1 MNMVASSSNPLQ
13 CHSCGSREIDY
24 DNIGTERS
32 RVCKNCGVVIGD
44 MVSHNMDK
52 AFNEHTVYVPNDSHW
67 TRSGAAG
74 SKSNVTLFRRKSFRT
89 VKRLTKTLCL
99 PSDIQDQALNLLK
112 QLYKHLKSRYFQGE
126 KLVAAGCIF
135 IVCRQN
141 GVTIFLKDIAQKI
154 PFNESAISNMSKK
167 ICRELNLTLA
177 IPEPTIA
184 EHMEIISSK
193 IPIKDFKIKQL
204 ATEIVQFC
212 VEVQWLDTGRLRPPL
227 IGAAAYLA
235 LKSSDSP
242 KANIDAICKDCKI
255 STGIFMKR
263 RREIEDVC
271 MNCIKFLPWIKQ
283 DISRKKIAHYLPKI
297 IKYKE
302 VIKHSIKEK
311 ADAQTYAPIS
321 FAQNQRKSLE
331 NRKAIKEVK
340 ESLLLNGE
348 EVNEEDLWKT
358 LKGIHTNPGEHNE
371 AVIKLLLAHGYSE
384 DDLADGYYESR
395 LCQLMPSS
403 SQNGEELGQ
412 EDIAEEEMHN
422 FLKSAEEVQK
432 LKVVGSMPKV
442 HKKNSK

>member
-126 KLVAAGCIF
+126 KLVAAGYKLP
-135 IVCRQN
+135 VY
-141 GVTIFLKDIAQKI
+141 LK
-154 PFNESAISNMSKK
+154 
-167 ICRELNLTLA
+167 
-177 IPEPTIA
+177 
-184 EHMEIISSK
+184 
-193 IPIKDFKIKQL
+193 
-204 ATEIVQFC
+204 IVQFC

-283 DISRKKIAHYLPKI
+283 DLVDSISKLMQFALFIDISRKKIAHYLPKI